1 MKVLVLNTGSSSV
14 KFKLFS
20 TKKWSVPASGMIEN
34 IFEPISTVYFNTK
47 YKQHVYSEKIG
58 THANAIE
65 LLLKMLISHRVI
77 IAFEELDA
85 IGHRVVHGGDLFCE
99 AVLVTQEVKN
109 KIASFAPLAPLHNP
123 INLEG
128 MLAVESLIEN
138 VPQVAVFD
146 TAFHHTI
153 PSYAYRY
160 ALPNSLYE
168 DLGIRRYGFHG
179 TSHQY
184 VARQTAMAMGKTFH
198 KLNMITLHLGNGAS
212 VCAVKGGKSIDTSMG
227 MTPLE
232 GLMMGSRSGDIDP
245 GVIFY
250 LMNHTQMNADEIEHL
265 LNTQSGLKGIAGT
278 NDMRKIEERINQ
290 NDPLAI
296 LAMEMFVYRIIKY
309 IGAYAVAL
317 GHLDALVFTGGIG
330 EHSAKTREAIC
341 TKLTLFGVQIDTH
354 LNQQNNALCRS
365 IHDPSS
371 KIALWVT
378 PTDEELSIAKETV
391 QVINR
396 L

>member
-1 MKVLVLNTGSSSV
+1 
-14 KFKLFS
+14 
-20 TKKWSVPASGMIEN
+20 
-34 IFEPISTVYFNTK
+34 
-47 YKQHVYSEKIG
+47 
-58 THANAIE
+58 
-65 LLLKMLISHRVI
+65 
-77 IAFEELDA
+77 
-85 IGHRVVHGGDLFCE
+85 
-99 AVLVTQEVKN
+99 
-109 KIASFAPLAPLHNP
+109 
-123 INLEG
+123 

-179 TSHQY
+179 TSHHY
-184 VARQTAMAMGKTFH
+184 VASQTAKAMGKEIH
-198 KLNMITLHLGNGAS
+198 ELAMITLHLGNGAS

-232 GLMMGSRSGDIDP
+232 GLMMGSRSGDLDP

-278 NDMRKIEERINQ
+278 NDMRKIEERINK

-309 IGAYAVAL
+309 IGAYAAVL
-317 GHLDALVFTGGIG
+317 GDVDVLVFTGGIG

-341 TKLTLFGVQIDTH
+341 TKLTLLGVQIDTH
-354 LNQQNNALCRS
+354 LNTRNNTLCRS

-378 PTDEELSIAKETV
+378 PTDEELCIAKETV

>member
-1 MKVLVLNTGSSSV
+1 MQVLVLNAGSSSV

-20 TKKWSVPASGMIEN
+20 AKIWSVVASGMIEN

-65 LLLKMLISHRVI
+65 LLLKMLISHQVI
-77 IAFEELDA
+77 VAFEELDA
-85 IGHRVVHGGDLFCE
+85 VGHRVVHGGDLFCE

-128 MLAVESLIEN
+128 IFAVESTIKN

-153 PSYAYRY
+153 PSYAHQY
-160 ALPNSLYE
+160 ALPNFLYE

-250 LMNHTQMNADEIEHL
+250 LMNHTQMNANDIEHL

-354 LNQQNNALCRS
+354 LNQQNNTLCRS

>member
-1 MKVLVLNTGSSSV
+1 MKVLVLNAGSSSV

-20 TKKWSVPASGMIEN
+20 AKIWSVVASGMIEN

-65 LLLKMLISHRVI
+65 LLLKMLISHQVI
-77 IAFEELDA
+77 VAFEELDA
-85 IGHRVVHGGDLFCE
+85 VGHRVVHGGDLFCE

-153 PSYAYRY
+153 PSYAHRY
-160 ALPNSLYE
+160 ALPNFLYE

>member
-34 IFEPISTVYFNTK
+34 IFEPVSTVYFNTK
-47 YKQHVYSEKIG
+47 NEQRIYSEKIG
-58 THANAIE
+58 NHANAIG

-77 IAFEELDA
+77 VAFEELDA

-160 ALPNSLYE
+160 ALPTSLYE

-179 TSHQY
+179 TSHHY
-184 VARQTAMAMGKTFH
+184 VASQTAKAMGKKIH
-198 KLNMITLHLGNGAS
+198 ELAMITLHLGNGAS

-232 GLMMGSRSGDIDP
+232 GLMMGSRSGDLDP

-278 NDMRKIEERINQ
+278 NDMRKIEERINK

-309 IGAYAVAL
+309 IGAYAAVL
-317 GHLDALVFTGGIG
+317 GDVDMLVFTGGIG

-341 TKLTLFGVQIDTH
+341 TKLTLLGVQIDTH
-354 LNQQNNALCRS
+354 LNQQNNTLCRS

-378 PTDEELSIAKETV
+378 PTDEELCIAKETV